1 MNNERKE
8 NTDHVSLSDEPGN
21 ELSMPDPVNTSSG
34 HTSKEANTLKGAS
47 ASSSMSVRDQDNQ
60 RLRKQVPTQKNGT
73 SKKKGTL
80 VSTLRNSRA
89 SGRAD
94 NRRKHRKNFMKG
106 MVGVIFLVFM
116 FTMIRA
122 FKPSLF
128 EVGAAQVD
136 VTLEDVD
143 SKIDSGSKLPL
154 NWELPVPYPQQL
166 RDPMH
171 LVLKKTTAPNQKQV
185 VIIKDE
191 KELPKI
197 IISGIVYTEDKPSIL
212 VGNMILYK
220 GDEIMGVKILN
231 INRNSVELEQGDK
244 KWTQQVRH

>member
-1 MNNERKE
+1 MKNKREE
-8 NTDHVSLSDEPGN
+8 NTDHVSLPDKPKN
-21 ELSMPDPVNTSSG
+21 DLSMTDSVDTSSG
-34 HTSKEANTLKGAS
+34 NTLKETNTLKG
-47 ASSSMSVRDQDNQ
+47 ASSSMSVRDPKHQW
-60 RLRKQVPTQKNGT
+60 LRKQMPTQKNG
-73 SKKKGTL
+73 SL
-80 VSTLRNSRA
+80 VSPSRNTRKFPKV
-89 SGRAD
+89 D
-94 NRRKHRKNFMKG
+94 NRTKQRKKFRIG
-106 MVGVIFLVFM
+106 MVGVIFLIFI

-128 EVGAAQVD
+128 EVGADQVD

-143 SKIDSGSKLPL
+143 SKIDAGSKLPL

-171 LVLKKTTAPNQKQV
+171 LVLKKTTVPNQKQV

>member
-1 MNNERKE
+1 
-8 NTDHVSLSDEPGN
+8 
-21 ELSMPDPVNTSSG
+21 
-34 HTSKEANTLKGAS
+34 
-47 ASSSMSVRDQDNQ
+47 
-60 RLRKQVPTQKNGT
+60 
-73 SKKKGTL
+73 
-80 VSTLRNSRA
+80 
-89 SGRAD
+89 
-94 NRRKHRKNFMKG
+94 
-106 MVGVIFLVFM
+106 
-116 FTMIRA
+116 
-122 FKPSLF
+122 
-128 EVGAAQVD
+128 
-136 VTLEDVD
+136 
-143 SKIDSGSKLPL
+143 
-154 NWELPVPYPQQL
+154 
-166 RDPMH
+166 